1 MLPIGRTTRAFAKK
15 KKKTGFLPRR
25 KLGAECE
32 KWLGI
37 IEKKKKKKREEKR
50 KKEIMDVQQVDVS
63 ASSSFTLSDVKL
75 ALPF

>member
-1 MLPIGRTTRAFAKK
+1 MRCLAFD
-15 KKKTGFLPRR
+15 FF
-25 KLGAECE
+25 
-32 KWLGI
+32 
-37 IEKKKKKKREEKR
+37 EKKKKKKREEKR